1 VNEDFLDL
9 LRELCAVDARF
20 LIVGAYAVS
29 VHAEPRATGDIDI
42 WVEPTPANAELV
54 FEALTAFGAP
64 LSELTVDDLAS
75 LNVVFQ
81 IGLPPR
87 RIDILTSISG
97 VDFEDAWPNRIE
109 TTYGDATVALIGL
122 EELIRNKERVG
133 RPKDL
138 VDLELLRKYRDSDKA
153 GE

>member
-1 VNEDFLDL
+1 MNEDFLDL

-42 WVEPTPANAELV
+42 WVDPTPGNARLV
-54 FEALTAFGAP
+54 YQALIAFGAP
-64 LSELTVDDLAS
+64 LSDLTVDDLAS

-87 RIDILTSISG
+87 RIDILTSITG
-97 VDFEDAWPNRIE
+97 VDFDDAWVNRVE
-109 TTYGDATVALIGL
+109 TAYGDATVALIGL
-122 EELIRNKERVG
+122 EDLMRNKERVG

-138 VDLELLRKYRDSDKA
+138 IDLELLRKYRDPEKQ
-153 GE
+153 GK